1 MKGRQI
7 TEDLGRL
14 LDGWKKVTKF
24 KSPFF
29 FFFFFPPREE
39 VRSFGKNEAEGKVP

>member
-14 LDGWKKVTKF
+14 LDERKKVTKF
-24 KSPFF
+24 KSPFSF
-29 FFFFFPPREE
+29 FSSEE

>member
-29 FFFFFPPREE
+29 FFFPHEE